1 MNYLSVLSIFKIKI
15 ITMNT
20 VFNLSG
26 DLGRVFAIDIAGSPH
41 QAMLRSS
48 AYTIK
53 VAYSSL
59 AQTIHSIGKRGG
71 KVVNVRMLSTPMSN
85 VAMPVVEAVEAVK
98 AAPSPVTKAASTPQP
113 ESRRASSKSKKR

>member
-1 MNYLSVLSIFKIKI
+1 
-15 ITMNT
+15 MNT

-26 DLGRVFAIDIAGSPH
+26 DPGRVFAIDIAGSPH

-71 KVVNVRMLSTPMSN
+71 KVVDVRMLSTPMPSVTN
-85 VAMPVVEAVEAVK
+85 LPVVASVE
-98 AAPSPVTKAASTPQP
+98 AAPSPATESTSTPPP